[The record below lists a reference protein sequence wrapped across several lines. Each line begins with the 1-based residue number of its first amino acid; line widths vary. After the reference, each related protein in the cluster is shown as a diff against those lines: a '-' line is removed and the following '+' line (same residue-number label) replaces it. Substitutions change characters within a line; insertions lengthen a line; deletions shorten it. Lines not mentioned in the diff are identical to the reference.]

1 MQIEKLVDDV
11 ETEVFKMEEKEVSS
25 GVIGEYVME
34 KLKELDMVAYVR
46 FASVYREFKD
56 INTFMDELK
65 KVLDK

>member
-1 MQIEKLVDDV
+1 
-11 ETEVFKMEEKEVSS
+11 MEDKEIPSQ
-25 GVIGEYVME
+25 VIGEIVMN
-34 KLKELDMVAYVR
+34 KLKDLEAVAYVR

>member
-1 MQIEKLVDDV
+1 
-11 ETEVFKMEEKEVSS
+11 
-25 GVIGEYVME
+25 ME